1 MYIAKKEG
9 YAGSWDYFQDNIDDS
24 PKWTKEKNRAGKFS
38 TKEEAESH
46 ANPTGLYEIIFE
58 EV

>member
-9 YAGSWDYFQDNIDDS
+9 IAGSWDYFQDNYQDS
-24 PKWTKEKNRAGKFS
+24 PKWTRDKSKAGRFL
-38 TKEEAESH
+38 
-46 ANPTGLYEIIFE
+46 NPETALKQSNLSGLYDIILE